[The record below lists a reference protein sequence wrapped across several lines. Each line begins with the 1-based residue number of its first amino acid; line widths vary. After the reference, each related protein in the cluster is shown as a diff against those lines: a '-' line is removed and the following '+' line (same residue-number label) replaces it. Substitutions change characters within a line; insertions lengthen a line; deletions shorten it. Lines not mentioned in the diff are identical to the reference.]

1 MGWMSLVLHG
11 LGVLQGPVQDS
22 TMMGVI
28 QPLFDIRAFEAS
40 GLVRNL
46 HANPSLF
53 ISYLIMGA
61 SFSIDPSA
69 LVRYL

>member
-1 MGWMSLVLHG
+1 
-11 LGVLQGPVQDS
+11 
-22 TMMGVI
+22 MMGVM

-53 ISYLIMGA
+53 ISYLIMGV